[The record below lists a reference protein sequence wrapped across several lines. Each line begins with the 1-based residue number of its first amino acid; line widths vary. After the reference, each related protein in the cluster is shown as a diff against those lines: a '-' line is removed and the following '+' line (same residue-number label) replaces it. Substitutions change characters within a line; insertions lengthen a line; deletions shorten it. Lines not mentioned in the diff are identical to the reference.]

1 MCQLIIAML
10 YIMNEL
16 HLSEMTELNKTTT
29 EEMGLILQNV
39 LTEKNIFN
47 VTIETEYYQQAVES
61 PFKPI
66 EENTIK
72 IISTPDTIFEFNGRD
87 ISKLGVIGY
96 RFAYSDDGSIREFSP
111 AITLFKKDGGIHS
124 SIQIGPNDTPERIE
138 RQISN
143 ALPIKVKPFVNSKT
157 VMTRFLKILDKTQT
171 DTDA

>member
-1 MCQLIIAML
+1 
-10 YIMNEL
+10 MNEL

-39 LTEKNIFN
+39 LTEKNIYN

-66 EENTIK
+66 EDNKIK

-96 RFAYSDDGSIREFSP
+96 RVAHSDDKRKRDFSP
-111 AITLFKKDGGIHS
+111 VIIFFKEGGEIHS
-124 SIQIGPNDTPERIE
+124 SIQISPNDTPERIK
-138 RQISN
+138 RRISN
-143 ALPIKVKPFVNSKT
+143 ALPLKAKQRVDPGT
-157 VMTRFLKILDKTQT
+157 VQTLKRFLKILDKTP
-171 DTDA
+171 DA